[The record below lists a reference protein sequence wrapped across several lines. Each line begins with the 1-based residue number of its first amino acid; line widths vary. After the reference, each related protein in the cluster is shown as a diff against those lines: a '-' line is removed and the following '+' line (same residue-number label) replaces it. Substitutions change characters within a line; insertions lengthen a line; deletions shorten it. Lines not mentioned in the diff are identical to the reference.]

1 MSILSGVFKKFKD
14 YILIDGKYVLSSR
27 WTKSDAVIMGDGSD
41 DSNTLEKNLGSVKGI
56 TDSLTATS
64 SNVALSAAAGKN
76 LQDQLTSVNSNLPPD
91 FKLFRNF
98 DGAEDTLVWTIQKG
112 QPVMGL
118 AVENC
123 CFGFRKN
130 CPNDGQL
137 SLMIDGRVYQNEG
150 QFMCL
155 DTQNYS
161 DYAAPT
167 NHKQA
172 YATSELDTYTAD
184 ENTMGVTPAGV
195 KKAIKKCFSLSGTT
209 LTINTNW

>member
-27 WTKSDAVIMGDGSD
+27 WTKSDAVIMGDGTD

-98 DGAEDTLVWTIQKG
+98 EGVEDTILWSIQKG

-118 AVENC
+118 NVETC

-130 CPNDGQL
+130 CPIDGQL
-137 SLMIDGRVYQNEG
+137 SLVIDGRFYQNEG
-150 QFMCL
+150 QNMCL
-155 DTQNYS
+155 ETQNYS

-172 YATSELDTYTAD
+172 FTANELDTYTSD
-184 ENTMGVTPAGV
+184 QNTMGVTPAGV
-195 KKAIKKCFSLSGTT
+195 KKAINGRFSLSGTT
-209 LTINTNW
+209 LYINTL

>member
-41 DSNTLEKNLGSVKGI
+41 DSNTLEKNLGSINGI
-56 TDSLTATS
+56 TDSLTATNS
-64 SNVALSAAAGKN
+64 KVALSSVAGKN
-76 LQDQLTSVNSNLPPD
+76 LQDQITLVNNNLPPYY
-91 FKLFRNF
+91 KLFRNF
-98 DGAEDTLVWTIQKG
+98 DGAEDTLRWSIQTG

-118 AVENC
+118 AVDMG

-130 CPNDGQL
+130 CPIDGQL
-137 SLMIDGRVYQNEG
+137 SLVIDGRVYQNEG

-161 DYAAPT
+161 DYAAPK

-172 YATSELDTYTAD
+172 YAASELDTYTSD
-184 ENTMGVTPAGV
+184 VDTMGVTPAGV
-195 KKAIKKCFSLSGTT
+195 RKAINGRFSLSGTT
-209 LTINTNW
+209 LYINTL